1 MNDSGRH
8 GGRRIQAS
16 VAALAEEQNCA
27 PRAHQE
33 RAGTWLVSWLDGLP
47 VATVTARLLADV
59 PGLAADRLRCTRE
72 YSAHAVVLGALRA
85 AAARPADA
93 AANGSRLIEQAWAA
107 LSDVAD
113 PWTGAT
119 AQERALVKELLA
131 GDGGQ
136 TDVDAALAALARRGV
151 RHVAQPVQ
159 HAQREARHPVQQPD
173 TVQRA
178 VPAARRA
185 APSHPAP
192 TMTIMGTDARG
203 IEEETGGSDGPGCK
217 VCGTPIRGDGP
228 GQRPAYC
235 GRACS
240 SKAYRART
248 KDKQAAALT
257 ATNLDDSREPLDSE
271 ATQQIAALGALV
283 DRAARGLAETLD
295 KGVGTD
301 ISPITAR
308 MLLRLPLSG
317 LERAA
322 EELLARARTAVR
334 QAQADYERE
343 LDASREA
350 PSPTAR
356 TPVQGAERAPAEA
369 VSPPARAAAAVVPP
383 RPLDASRDA
392 SRGERDASRDASRP
406 ELHASRNASP
416 ERVEASRDASP
427 APAPTAPDAQPDPLD
442 LLPPDRRGLG
452 PTAYSSVL
460 PEIGPGWEV
469 RGWTGRDH
477 LCLVVRDDR
486 AVGWAEDRLGGAD
499 GWVAFVGL
507 GDPPVYLVDA
517 QDRPVR
523 HATAR
528 SAARSVSLALR
539 QNPDLD
545 PA

>member
-1 MNDSGRH
+1 
-8 GGRRIQAS
+8 
-16 VAALAEEQNCA
+16 
-27 PRAHQE
+27 
-33 RAGTWLVSWLDGLP
+33 
-47 VATVTARLLADV
+47 
-59 PGLAADRLRCTRE
+59 
-72 YSAHAVVLGALRA
+72 
-85 AAARPADA
+85 
-93 AANGSRLIEQAWAA
+93 
-107 LSDVAD
+107 
-113 PWTGAT
+113 
-119 AQERALVKELLA
+119 
-131 GDGGQ
+131 
-136 TDVDAALAALARRGV
+136 
-151 RHVAQPVQ
+151 
-159 HAQREARHPVQQPD
+159 
-173 TVQRA
+173 
-178 VPAARRA
+178 
-185 APSHPAP
+185 
-192 TMTIMGTDARG
+192 MGTDARG
-203 IEEETGGSDGPGCK
+203 IEEETDGPGCK
-217 VCGTPIRGDGP
+217 VCGTPIRADGP

-257 ATNLDDSREPLDSE
+257 ATNLDASREPLDNE
-271 ATQQIAALGALV
+271 AAQQIAALGALV

-295 KGVGTD
+295 RGVGTD
-301 ISPITAR
+301 ISPVAAG

-334 QAQADYERE
+334 QAQAEYERE
-343 LDASREA
+343 LHTSREA
-350 PSPTAR
+350 PNPTAR
-356 TPVQGAERAPAEA
+356 TPVQGAERVPAEA
-369 VSPPARAAAAVVPP
+369 VRAPARAAAAVVPP

-406 ELHASRNASP
+406 ELHASRDASP

-427 APAPTAPDAQPDPLD
+427 APAPDAQPDPLD
-442 LLPPDRRGLG
+442 LVPIGRRGLG
-452 PTAYSSVL
+452 PTAYSSAL